1 LEIVAAMSSPNEA
14 APTGRR
20 ILIVESEVGVADE
33 LARILNELGHIVKI
47 SSDAKS
53 ALHELDDFVP
63 QLVLLGTYLADMP
76 GYELSSI
83 LKGAAQ
89 YSYKFRHAT
98 VLYVADRNK
107 ILKTRFSSAR
117 DVPISHYIF
126 KPLNPAEVREKVMR
140 GLLESPM
147 SESPSQ

>member
-1 LEIVAAMSSPNEA
+1 MPSPTEV

-20 ILIVESEVGVADE
+20 ILIVESDVGVADE
-33 LARILNELGHIVKI
+33 LARIMNEMGHTVQI

-53 ALHELDDFVP
+53 TLYELDDFVP
-63 QLVLLGTYLADMP
+63 HLVLLGTYLADMP

-89 YSYKFRHAT
+89 YSYKFRHT
-98 VLYVADRNK
+98 IVIYVADRNK
-107 ILKTRFSSAR
+107 MLKNRFSSAR

-126 KPLNPAEVREKVMR
+126 KPINPVEVKEKVTK
-140 GLLESPM
+140 GLLESIM
-147 SESPSQ
+147 DENSGW